1 MAVVRNMPNFTI
13 NDVVETDVSLLMK
26 LLDDKKERSEGAKTQ
41 QTVDFTKMT
50 TEEARGQL
58 EGR

>member
-26 LLDDKKERSEGAKTQ
+26 LLDDKKVRSEGAKKQ

>member
-26 LLDDKKERSEGAKTQ
+26 LLDDKKERSEGVKKQ